1 MSFMMSEE
9 FSVGSIHLAEAERKA
24 FAKKSLD
31 WNMKNKVDK
40 FEERFDK
47 YFVKMGLRE
56 APKEEVKEEELP
68 KLGKKGS
75 KVAEKKSQEEVKQDE
90 LPKLGKRASKEA
102 GPA

>member
-1 MSFMMSEE
+1 
-9 FSVGSIHLAEAERKA
+9 
-24 FAKKSLD
+24 
-31 WNMKNKVDK
+31 
-40 FEERFDK
+40 
-47 YFVKMGLRE
+47 MGLRE
-56 APKEEVKEEELP
+56 GPKEEVKEEELP